1 MTTSTPPPTPLWKTR
16 KFRIAALAGTVG
28 VLALIVILQ
37 NLERW
42 DIQFLFWNVR
52 TSIAATIVTAMLAG
66 AGLEVLL
73 RIVLRRRK
81 RYSATGGDGTGR
93 LDHPGGAR
101 PGRPGPGAPEAGAT
115 SCGAG

>member
-81 RYSATGGDGTGR
+81 RKRVAAREAEHKADGTA
-93 LDHPGGAR
+93 D
-101 PGRPGPGAPEAGAT
+101 
-115 SCGAG
+115 